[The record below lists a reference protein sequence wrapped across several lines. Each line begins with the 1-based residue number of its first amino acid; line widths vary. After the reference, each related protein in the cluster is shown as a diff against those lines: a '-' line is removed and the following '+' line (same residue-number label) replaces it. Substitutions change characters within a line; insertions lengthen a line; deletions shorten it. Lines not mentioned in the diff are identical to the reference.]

1 MKKLKIKISYFNR
14 YLILSIIFLFTCL
27 FYFLLPALYDYKS
40 LQKQLEA
47 KLLEE
52 YGIRISLTEKITY
65 KILPSPNFEIDE
77 SILYL
82 EKKDKNNEFAKVKKL
97 KVFVSA
103 RTLYKQEEIIIKR
116 AVFEESVFN
125 FNRNSWKFIKNYL
138 QKPISNN
145 KIFIKKSKIFIK
157 KNSNNGAL
165 AIFSIKNLEASF
177 NNEKNNNNL
186 NIVGNMFNSPFKF
199 SWQND
204 LNFSGKS
211 KSILKLSDINLGIKN
226 EIQKSIFEDKIL
238 YVGNQKLNFFGSQIN
253 TKYKFDD
260 KLLTFLTKE
269 SKVNNI
275 PIFIKGDIYFSP
287 FFFKAKVN
295 LKKINL
301 SKIFNQKFLLNDILN
316 NNIYSH
322 NNFNGNIMLNVDE
335 LQRNKVF
342 DSAKFNI
349 NFKNGKITFDDTK
362 LTSIKFGNLKFI
374 ESELIEVNNKNVLR
388 AKLEFNIN
396 NQKKFYQR
404 FQIAKNLRKPL
415 DKINLSVDKDLNSGD
430 LKIYSINIYK
440 NGKKYDTQ
448 SVKSYLESIDNEI
461 NTDSIYTLN
470 NFLEDTFKLI
480 N

>member
-342 DSAKFNI
+342 DF
-349 NFKNGKITFDDTK
+349 
-362 LTSIKFGNLKFI
+362 
-374 ESELIEVNNKNVLR
+374 
-388 AKLEFNIN
+388 
-396 NQKKFYQR
+396 
-404 FQIAKNLRKPL
+404 
-415 DKINLSVDKDLNSGD
+415 
-430 LKIYSINIYK
+430 
-440 NGKKYDTQ
+440 
-448 SVKSYLESIDNEI
+448 
-461 NTDSIYTLN
+461 
-470 NFLEDTFKLI
+470 
-480 N
+480 